1 MITKENMPKSYKP
14 FDTLILC
21 SNKIIGG
28 GNIVSMGK
36 VIPIILGQ
44 GDKPMVWLQAVADPK
59 GKIFTTVV
67 EASISKHPAIKVLQ
81 EKDALEVSINNT
93 TVLKIKDTKGGSAL
107 VEKLDLRPL
116 GINMFGDN
124 TTLQVGGMTLAGN
137 TFQGVGTVIALGQ

>member
-1 MITKENMPKSYKP
+1 MITKDNMPRSYKP
-14 FDTLILC
+14 FDVLTLC

-28 GNIVSMGK
+28 SNIVSMGE

-44 GDKPMVWLQAVADPK
+44 GDKPMVWLQAVADPE

-67 EASISKHPAIKVLQ
+67 EASISKHPAIRVLQ
-81 EKDALEVSINNT
+81 EEDALEVSIDNT
-93 TVLKIKDTKGGSAL
+93 IVLKIKANEGGSAL

-124 TTLQVGGMTLAGN
+124 TKLQVGGMTLTGN
-137 TFQGVGTVIALGQ
+137 TFQGVGTVIALG

>member
-14 FDTLILC
+14 FNVLTLC

-28 GNIVSMGK
+28 GNIVSMGE

-59 GKIFTTVV
+59 GKTFTTVV
-67 EASISKHPAIKVLQ
+67 EASISMHPAIKVLQ
-81 EKDALEVSINNT
+81 VEDALEVSIDNT
-93 TVLKIKDTKGGSAL
+93 TVLKIKSSEGSSAS

-124 TTLQVGGMTLAGN
+124 TKLQAGGMTLIGN
-137 TFQGVGTVIALGQ
+137 TFQGVGTAIALGQ